1 MKIEILT
8 TARTVESVNCI
19 LGMAIKTLM
28 KNKQIA
34 KDMGLTE
41 RDVIIADQFR
51 LRLVDSLLKQANS

>member
-19 LGMAIKTLM
+19 LGMAIRTLM

-41 RDVIIADQFR
+41 KDVIIADQFR
-51 LRLVDSLLKQANS
+51 QRLVDSLLKQANN